1 MEAFLQSLTSPQAWL
16 GALAIFSIRVISI
29 AMDTL
34 RFMLTMRGRK
44 TIAWILGFFE
54 SVLFVVI
61 MGIVLTNLENILN
74 IIAYAA
80 GFATGNTVG
89 MMIEK
94 KLAIGF
100 THISV
105 VSKLH
110 GFALAESLRERDF
123 AVTEIPARGKDG
135 LVYLLNLTVKRKSVP
150 DVEKFVLSIDPEAF
164 ITAEDI
170 TPVRSGYWGHGGLRD
185 SK

>member
-1 MEAFLQSLTSPQAWL
+1 MEAFLEALGSPQVWL
-16 GALAIFSIRVISI
+16 GALVIFVIRVISI

-34 RFMLTMRGRK
+34 RFMLTIRGK
-44 TIAWILGFFE
+44 KAIAWILGFIQ
-54 SVLFVVI
+54 SVLYVVI
-61 MGIVLTNLENILN
+61 MGVVLENMENVLN
-74 IIAYAA
+74 IIAYSA

-89 MMIEK
+89 MMIEQ

-100 THISV
+100 THISI

-110 GFALAESLRERDF
+110 GLVLAESLRERDY

-135 LVYLLNLTVKRKSVP
+135 IVYLLNLTIKRKSVP

-170 TPVRSGYWGHGGLRD
+170 TPVRSGYWGQGGIRD
-185 SK
+185 TK